1 MKQRNIQIPI
11 EIYRKIFEYFIA
23 EERTEENEKE
33 IKKWIEE
40 KAEKMQ
46 EHEQY
51 TKRKMKTI

>member
-11 EIYRKIFEYFIA
+11 EKKRKIFEYFIA
-23 EERTEENEKE
+23 EERSEENEKE
-33 IKKWIEE
+33 IKRWIEE

>member
-23 EERTEENEKE
+23 EERSEENEKE